1 MANTCEWQMTVVSK
15 TKKSLRRLVDILLYK
30 DPEFCLCHCRQTDF
44 QDREK
49 EFAPEKDEQSGLWSM
64 CLEGEVAWSCAGWFK
79 RMKRACFYGK
89 KAEGGLGT
97 FRVFQAICKALN
109 IGVELYAADGEQCV
123 QEHYAVNHLGRL
135 IHSETEGFVPSEG
148 SDNEWRSMDDLIGMR
163 VGEDCDGE
171 DWDDEDDSWLPENW
185 GWRHYGIY
193 KPVEA
198 IFGIDRVKSG
208 QAAKNEGRRR

>member
-1 MANTCEWQMTVVSK
+1 MANTCEWEMTVVGK

-30 DPEFCLCHCRQTDF
+30 DPEFCLYRCMQSDS
-44 QDREK
+44 QDWEG
-49 EFAPEKDEQSGLWSM
+49 EFTPVKDKLSGLWSM

-97 FRVFQAICKALN
+97 FRVFQDICRALN
-109 IGVELYAADGEQCV
+109 IGVELYAADGELCV

-135 IHSETEGFVPSEG
+135 IHSETEEFVPSEG
-148 SDNEWRSMDDLIGMR
+148 SDNEWISEDDIIGMR

-171 DWDDEDDSWLPENW
+171 DYDEEDDSWLPENW
-185 GWRHYGIY
+185 GWRHYGVY
-193 KPVEA
+193 RPAEA
-198 IFGIDRVKSG
+198 IFGIDRMKPAR
-208 QAAKNEGRRR
+208 AAKK